1 MRFSDFKDLYPAS
14 FYALPK
20 QKVFLRAKS
29 PHKSQQKE
37 EPKESF

>member
-14 FYALPK
+14 LYALPK
-20 QKVFLRAKS
+20 QKVFLRAKA